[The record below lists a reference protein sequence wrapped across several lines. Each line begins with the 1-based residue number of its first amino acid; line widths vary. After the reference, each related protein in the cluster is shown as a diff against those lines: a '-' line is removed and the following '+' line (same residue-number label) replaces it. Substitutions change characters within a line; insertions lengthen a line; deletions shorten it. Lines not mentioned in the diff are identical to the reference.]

1 MKPSFWTNYHSHS
14 HYCDGREAPEAQV
27 RAARQQGVRA
37 FGFSSHGPVP
47 FANAWSMKPERL
59 EGYLA
64 ETRALQQKYQG
75 DIELYVGLEVDYV
88 PGLCGPGTYA
98 HALDF
103 TIGSVHYVDQNWEG
117 QPWEIDGAT
126 EGFMKGLVEV
136 HGGDIQKVLR
146 RYYALIR
153 EMVEQDPP
161 LIVGHLD
168 KIKIHNLNES
178 LYREQDDWYQ
188 AEIDHTLEVIAA
200 AGCVLEVNTRGMYKR
215 NLDTYP
221 SATILKKVL
230 ARNIPVMLNAD
241 SHAPEEITARFA
253 EAAGVLQA
261 VGFRTLRVLLDGTWQ
276 EVPFDQKGLFL

>member
-1 MKPSFWTNYHSHS
+1 MKQHFWTNYHSHS
-14 HYCDGREAPEAQV
+14 YYCDGRESPEAQV
-27 RAARQQGVRA
+27 LAARQQGVRA

-47 FANAWSMKPERL
+47 FANAWSMKSERL
-59 EGYLA
+59 EEYLA
-64 ETRALQQKYQG
+64 DTRALQQKSRG
-75 DIELYVGLEVDYV
+75 SLELYVGLEIDYV
-88 PGLCGPGTYA
+88 PGMCGPSTYA

-103 TIGSVHYVDQNWEG
+103 TIGSVHYVDENWQG

-153 EMVEQDPP
+153 EMVENDPP
-161 LIVGHLD
+161 DIVGHLD
-168 KIKIHNLNES
+168 KIKIHNLADS
-178 LYREQDDWYQ
+178 LYSEHDAWYQ
-188 AEIDHTLEVIAA
+188 EEIDHTLEVIAA
-200 AGCVLEVNTRGMYKR
+200 ADCILEVNTRGMYKK

-221 SATILKKVL
+221 SKTILKKVL
-230 ARNIPVMLNAD
+230 ARKIPVMINAD
-241 SHAPEEITARFA
+241 SHAPTEVTARFA

-261 VGFRTLRVLLDGTWQ
+261 VGFKTLRVLLGSRWQ